1 MFRPTED
8 SATAMLLVVC
18 YKNFTRF
25 TSWQLLLQTPAA
37 NHSNIHLHVP
47 FPIADSHARTPKSL
61 ILQAFTMGFEVSFF
75 VVWPCQKPRV
85 SVLRRFCT
93 GAFLVS
99 WFPFVGG
106 RKVQVG
112 NSLHGSTHGS
122 SIYTGRRE
130 VQLQFNPVQFSLLE
144 TFFNWI
150 HYSTFRSFTFNPMEL
165 DNAKTAISRK
175 STFSVLLAFLTVL
188 LLCAHLFSYGFTIVI
203 PVFHSCHHSCF
214 HIDS

>member
-8 SATAMLLVVC
+8 SATAMLLVVF
-18 YKNFTRF
+18 YKKFTRF
-25 TSWQLLLQTPAA
+25 TSLQLFLQTPAA

-93 GAFLVS
+93 GTFLVL
-99 WFPFVGG
+99 WFPFVWVM
-106 RKVQVG
+106 KVLVDII
-112 NSLHGSTHGS
+112 SHVPPHGS
-122 SIYTGRRE
+122 SFRTGRRE

-165 DNAKTAISRK
+165 DNAKTVISRK

-188 LLCAHLFSYGFTIVI
+188 LLCAQLLLE
-203 PVFHSCHHSCF
+203 VFQLN
-214 HIDS
+214 